1 VRFRDLLGLAL
12 AALFRQKVRTLLTT
26 LGVVFGTFVLAASLS
41 VRGGVQETVVREARR
56 FGELRRIRV
65 QPRHVGV
72 TDSVPAEV
80 SEIRGQMSE
89 ARRQRLRAQAIR
101 RWRGQ
106 QPSRPATKLNRKALD
121 TLARIPSVRKVEPAL
136 ENRCRVFFDGKAE
149 EADCVAALPD
159 DANYRPRVSV
169 GTFLPAA
176 DAPCVVVSEDLLY
189 RLGVADD
196 AALAAVVGKKLRLK
210 YGDTHQGHLL
220 LLALQREPGQTTVV
234 EEQTL
239 EKVLAHLPEAVAQLK
254 DLTPAER
261 AAALK
266 LLQGPLNDPAA
277 KTAVVQQELTI
288 CGVFRLAAEQ
298 KGSWGWDQPR
308 LNPDLI
314 VPTRT
319 AEAILVRL
327 PYFREHGFSSATVE
341 VERLEDVKPVTQT
354 IIDRLGLN
362 AGSRAEFVEREQFTY
377 RLIFS
382 AMTVIALVALLVA
395 ALGIMNTMLM
405 GVLERVREIGI
416 MKAVGARDGHI
427 QLMFLIEG
435 ALVGLVGGL
444 LGLLLSWAASF
455 PLNAW
460 TRSMVE
466 SGLKIKLQ
474 ESIFLFPWWLLVG
487 VPAFT
492 CLVTTLAAYYPARR
506 AARVNPVRALRHE

>member
-26 LGVVFGTFVLAASLS
+26 LGVVFGSFVLVASLS

-65 QPRHVGV
+65 QPRYVGV
-72 TDSVPAEV
+72 ADSVPAAITEV
-80 SEIRGQMSE
+80 RGKMSD
-89 ARRQRLRAQAIR
+89 ARRRRLRAQAIQ
-101 RWRGQ
+101 RWREH
-106 QPSRPATKLNRKALD
+106 QPARLATKLDRKALD
-121 TLARIPSVRKVEPAL
+121 ALAKIPSVRKVEPAL
-136 ENRCRVFFDGKAE
+136 ADRCRVFFDGKAE
-149 EADCVAALPD
+149 PAVSIAAQPD
-159 DANYRPRVSV
+159 DANYRDRISV

-196 AALAAVVGKKLRLK
+196 AALAAVVGKKLRLE
-210 YGDTHQGHLL
+210 YGGTQPVPLL
-220 LLALQREPGQTTVV
+220 LLALQREPGKTTVA
-234 EEQTL
+234 EEQAL
-239 EKVLAHLPEAVAQLK
+239 EKVLARLPEAVAQLK
-254 DLTPAER
+254 GLTSAER

-266 LLQGPLNDPAA
+266 LLQRPQNGPAA
-277 KTAVVQQELTI
+277 IAPVAQQELTI
-288 CGVFRLAAEQ
+288 CGVLRLAAEQ
-298 KGSWGWDQPR
+298 KDGWRWDQPP

-314 VPTRT
+314 VPVRT

-327 PYFREHGFSSATVE
+327 PQVREHGFNAATVE
-341 VERLEDVKPVTQT
+341 VERLEDVKPVTKT
-354 IIDRLGLN
+354 IIDKLGFN
-362 AGSRAEFVEREQFTY
+362 AGSRAAFVEREQFTY

-382 AMTVIALVALLVA
+382 AMSVIALVALLVA

-455 PLNAW
+455 PGDAW
-460 TRSMVE
+460 VRSTVE
-466 SGLKIKLQ
+466 SGLQVKLQ
-474 ESIFLFPWWLLVG
+474 ESIFIFPWWLLVG
-487 VPAFT
+487 VPAFA